1 VWFFNFIPGTLFYAL
16 FLAAGIGYI
25 VSLFL
30 PNSILQKQ
38 VKIASVVALALS
50 IYLLGMLYVNNWWK
64 DKAAQLEQQVAEL
77 AQKSSETNTVI
88 EKKLITKTE
97 IVRVRGDEITKYVD
111 REITKYND
119 ACVIPTEF
127 VQAHNRAAE
136 QPK

>member
-1 VWFFNFIPGTLFYAL
+1 
-16 FLAAGIGYI
+16 
-25 VSLFL
+25 
-30 PNSILQKQ
+30 
-38 VKIASVVALALS
+38 
-50 IYLLGMLYVNNWWK
+50 MLYVNNWWK